1 VGFRAM
7 RKESLEDKVLNIL
20 KERELTVPELVSILD
35 DEGIHINLIELR
47 KLISKLLK
55 EGKLIKFPSR
65 LETRFKFK
73 AKE

>member
-1 VGFRAM
+1 MIM
-7 RKESLEDKVLNIL
+7 RKENLEDKVLNIL
-20 KERELTVPELVSILD
+20 KERELSIPELISILD
-35 DEGIHINLIELR
+35 DEGIYMNPVELR

>member
-1 VGFRAM
+1 M
-7 RKESLEDKVLNIL
+7 IMHKENLEDKVLNIL
-20 KERELTVPELVSILD
+20 KERELSVPELISILD
-35 DEGIHINLIELR
+35 DEGIYMNPVELR